1 MAIAGKHILLGVCG
15 SVAAYKAALLLR
27 ELRRHGADVRV
38 VMTAGAKEFVTPLT
52 FQALSGHPVEEHAF
66 DGAGDDGMKHIALAR
81 WADMV
86 LLAPATANV
95 LAKLAHGLADDL
107 LTMVCVAQD
116 TPLAIAP
123 AMNRQMWEHPAT
135 RDNAKILQQ
144 RGARLLGPARG
155 EQACGDTGAG
165 RMMEPAAIADAL
177 MNSPA
182 RGRLA
187 GRRLVI
193 TAGPTHEAIDPVR
206 YITNRSSGK
215 MGFALARAAV
225 ALDAEV
231 VLVAGPVRLA
241 TPANVR
247 RADVTSAD
255 EMARAALREAP
266 GADIFIGCAAV
277 GDYRPAQVS
286 DKKFKR
292 GDSALSL
299 ELVPVAD
306 ILKAVA
312 AQSPHPFVV
321 GFAAETERLAANAK
335 QKLLEKNLDII
346 FANRVGSRLDTGF
359 DGEDNEVTAYWRGG
373 EAAFGKASKSALA
386 GQLMD
391 LVAEHFLARV
401 ADNGETKG
409 TTQNS

>member
-1 MAIAGKHILLGVCG
+1 MVIAGKRILLGVCG

-66 DGAGDDGMKHIALAR
+66 DGAGEDGMKHIALAR

-95 LAKLAHGLADDL
+95 FAKLAHGLADDL
-107 LTMVCVAQD
+107 LTMVCVAGD
-116 TPLAIAP
+116 APLVLAP

-135 RDNAKILQQ
+135 RDNVEILQR
-144 RGARLLGPARG
+144 RGATLLGPVYG
-155 EQACGDTGAG
+155 DQACGDTGGG
-165 RMMEPAAIADAL
+165 RMMEPAAMIAAMTNL
-177 MNSPA
+177 PPG
-182 RGRLA
+182 GRLV

-215 MGFALARAAV
+215 MGFALAAA
-225 ALDAEV
+225 AASLDAEV
-231 VLVAGPVRLA
+231 ILIAGPVQLE

-247 RADVTSAD
+247 RVDVTSAD
-255 EMARAALREAP
+255 EMARAALHEAQ

-277 GDYRPAQVS
+277 ADYRPARVS
-286 DKKFKR
+286 DEKIKCNDR
-292 GDSALSL
+292 TLSL
-299 ELVPVAD
+299 ELVPGVD
-306 ILKAVA
+306 ILKAVG
-312 AQSPHPFVV
+312 AQSTHPFMV
-321 GFAAETERLAANAK
+321 GFAAETERLAPNAK

-346 FANRVGSRLDTGF
+346 FANRVGVGLDSGF
-359 DGEDNEVTAYWRGG
+359 DGNDNEVTAYWRGG
-373 EAAFGKASKSALA
+373 TAVFDRSSKPLLAARL
-386 GQLMD
+386 LE
-391 LVAEHFLARV
+391 LIAEHYFARMAV
-401 ADNGETKG
+401 GGETKS
-409 TTQNS
+409 TA